1 MAAPIIKWFV
11 ETEGATTLPWET
23 LGNWQ
28 ELSSSE
34 EEHDQILFA
43 SSESTEDV
51 LLPMKRPDEG
61 EAATAP
67 TALFLREVTT
77 NSDGEEFIK
86 YIKIPNWGTTNER
99 VTLCAQF
106 IASPQETLLIAKPRL
121 EAYDNFDDAYT
132 GSASETPLLTGT
144 TSSLGN
150 PLVRAIDTTSPARLS
165 NPYFPTPFWYFN
177 PNIGSSNEDNRT
189 KYLNGY
195 DSFLEC
201 GEIIVPKGGST
212 LIEGETY
219 TYNDTAEGDPDYGD
233 NNRSYF
239 FFSVCPII
247 PDDIMRGQ
255 VKKDVVLIVRSFYA

>member
-99 VTLCAQF
+99 VTL
-106 IASPQETLLIAKPRL
+106 
-121 EAYDNFDDAYT
+121 
-132 GSASETPLLTGT
+132 G
-144 TSSLGN
+144 
-150 PLVRAIDTTSPARLS
+150 
-165 NPYFPTPFWYFN
+165 
-177 PNIGSSNEDNRT
+177 
-189 KYLNGY
+189 
-195 DSFLEC
+195 
-201 GEIIVPKGGST
+201 
-212 LIEGETY
+212 
-219 TYNDTAEGDPDYGD
+219 
-233 NNRSYF
+233 
-239 FFSVCPII
+239 
-247 PDDIMRGQ
+247 
-255 VKKDVVLIVRSFYA
+255 